1 MRRIGYGVFILLMFS
16 ILFTGCATFRPV
28 DLNPQMKSGQ
38 LVQNTGNVIVLFDRS
53 ASMGES
59 LAEASRLI
67 HAKNAVKN
75 MIATIPETKLNA
87 GLRTFWGQDTAPIYP
102 MKPLVKEEYTKA
114 INSIEN
120 VHDRTPMAKA
130 ITAAGADLRGMAGHS
145 AIIIVSDFSEIPG
158 LDDIRP
164 EEVMEAITKVNAEYG
179 DKLCV
184 YAIQV
189 GYTLNGKELSEQIV
203 QNVEG
208 GYTVNADK
216 LVTPAAMGAFVEKV
230 ITGDCSRYKQL
241 VAKPAEKVVIVAAEP
256 MVEEK
261 VVAAVSETK
270 AEEKGVAAVS
280 EAKAEE
286 KGVAAVS
293 GAKAEA
299 KIIILAFED
308 VHFDFDKST
317 LKPEAQAILKRNI
330 QLLKDNPKAKVRIAG
345 YTSASGTDA
354 YNQKLSE
361 RRANAVQ
368 EYLINEGVIT
378 RDRLSTI
385 GYGEANP
392 AMYEAAPK
400 ELYSKAAKAN
410 MRVLFEII
418 VQ

>member
-1 MRRIGYGVFILLMFS
+1 MRRIGYGLIFLLMFC

-28 DLNPQMKSGQ
+28 DLNPQIKSGQ
-38 LVQNTGNVIVLFDRS
+38 LVQKTDNFIVLFDKS
-53 ASMGES
+53 ASMGE
-59 LAEASRLI
+59 LHGKPMVNEATRLI
-67 HAKNAVKN
+67 HAKDATKN
-75 MIATIPETKLNA
+75 MIATIPEIKLNA
-87 GLRTFWGQDTAPIYP
+87 GLRTFWYEETALIYG
-102 MKPLVKEEYTKA
+102 MKSLVKEDYTKA

-120 VHDRTPMAKA
+120 PNHRTPLAKA
-130 ITAAGADLRGMAGHS
+130 ITAAGNDLRGAAGNS
-145 AIIIVSDFSEIPG
+145 AIIIVSDFSDLPG
-158 LDDIRP
+158 IDDIRP
-164 EEVMEAITKVNAEYG
+164 EVVIAAITKVNAEYG

-189 GYTLNGKELSEQIV
+189 GYVPDGKELSEQIV

-216 LVTPAAMGAFVEKV
+216 LVAPADMAAFVEKV
-230 ITGDCSRYKQL
+230 ITGNCLRYKQL
-241 VAKPAEKVVIVAAEP
+241 AAQPKEKVIILASEP
-256 MVEEK
+256 KVEEK
-261 VVAAVSETK
+261 VVAAVSEPK
-270 AEEKGVAAVS
+270 VEEKIMVAA
-280 EAKAEE
+280 AEP
-286 KGVAAVS
+286 KVMVAA
-293 GAKAEA
+293 AEP

-345 YTSASGTDA
+345 YTSASGTEA

-368 EYLINEGVIT
+368 EYLINEGIIS

-385 GYGEANP
+385 GYGETNP

-400 ELYSKAAKAN
+400 ELYSPAAKAN
-410 MRVLFEII
+410 MRALFEII

>member
-1 MRRIGYGVFILLMFS
+1 MRRIGYGLIFLLMFP

-28 DLNPQMKSGQ
+28 DLNPQIKSGQ
-38 LVQNTGNVIVLFDRS
+38 LVQKTDNFIVLFDKS
-53 ASMGES
+53 ASMGE
-59 LAEASRLI
+59 LHGKPMVNEAPRLT
-67 HAKNAVKN
+67 HAKDATKN
-75 MIATIPETKLNA
+75 MIATVPEIKLNA
-87 GLRTFWGQDTAPIYP
+87 GLRTFWYEETALIYG
-102 MKPLVKEEYTKA
+102 MKPLVKEDYTKT

-120 VHDRTPMAKA
+120 PNHRTPLAKA
-130 ITAAGADLRGMAGHS
+130 ITAAGNDLKGAEGNS
-145 AIIIVSDFSEIPG
+145 AIIIVSDFSDIPG

-164 EEVMEAITKVNAEYG
+164 EAVMEAITKVNAEYG

-189 GYTLNGKELSEQIV
+189 GYTPDGKELSERIV

-216 LVTPAAMGAFVEKV
+216 LVTPADMAAFVEKV
-230 ITGDCSRYKQL
+230 ITGNCLRYKQL
-241 VAKPAEKVVIVAAEP
+241 VVKPEEKVVIVVSEP
-256 MVEEK
+256 KVEEK
-261 VVAAVSETK
+261 VVAAVSEPK
-270 AEEKGVAAVS
+270 VMVAA
-280 EAKAEE
+280 AEP
-286 KGVAAVS
+286 
-293 GAKAEA
+293 

-317 LKPEAQAILKRNI
+317 LKPEAKTILKRNI

-345 YTSASGTDA
+345 YTSASGTEA
-354 YNQKLSE
+354 YNQRLSE

-368 EYLINEGVIT
+368 AYLINEGVIT
-378 RDRLSTI
+378 RDRLTTI

-400 ELYSKAAKAN
+400 ELYSKEAKAN

-418 VQ
+418 VR